1 MQKLLR
7 RTAQAERQVLRRAS
21 KKGKMAQRAEQREDF
36 KRRMAATQDS
46 HRAVK
51 EAARRR
57 REDWEMGPLAPQRD
71 TPLKDSTDAY
81 FGTMGLRRNMGENF
95 PEKQRELACR
105 WAGGR
110 KTFCVKAGDR
120 VAIMEGPDKGKIGTV
135 KFISDEQGSVALEGE
150 HLQHNFTVPE
160 YMSKLQDDGS
170 AVYAQLAEYRV
181 PFQAI
186 RLVHPLK
193 DPATG
198 KMRDVIINELA
209 ARNYYKDKATG
220 RETWTRVVPGLN
232 IEIPWPRAF
241 EDAERQNLEGT
252 FDDHECDTLR
262 ISVEENTFRPTLLRP
277 PMPSAVIDELR
288 NRYSKFRTRHEP
300 AYIAKKEAE
309 EAEKVARRKMLKT
322 MQTPLQ
328 ELNAKIKAER
338 KARGQPEL
346 SDDMLAR
353 IGEVMARNRKRTL
366 AGSGT
371 ARVEARAEIPRIPAP
386 ETRAPPP
393 S

>member
-150 HLQHNFTVPE
+150 HLQV
-160 YMSKLQDDGS
+160 S
-170 AVYAQLAEYRV
+170 
-181 PFQAI
+181 
-186 RLVHPLK
+186 
-193 DPATG
+193 
-198 KMRDVIINELA
+198 
-209 ARNYYKDKATG
+209 
-220 RETWTRVVPGLN
+220 
-232 IEIPWPRAF
+232 
-241 EDAERQNLEGT
+241 
-252 FDDHECDTLR
+252 
-262 ISVEENTFRPTLLRP
+262 
-277 PMPSAVIDELR
+277 
-288 NRYSKFRTRHEP
+288 
-300 AYIAKKEAE
+300 
-309 EAEKVARRKMLKT
+309 
-322 MQTPLQ
+322 
-328 ELNAKIKAER
+328 
-338 KARGQPEL
+338 L
-346 SDDMLAR
+346 S
-353 IGEVMARNRKRTL
+353 
-366 AGSGT
+366 
-371 ARVEARAEIPRIPAP
+371 
-386 ETRAPPP
+386 
-393 S
+393 

>member
-1 MQKLLR
+1 
-7 RTAQAERQVLRRAS
+7 
-21 KKGKMAQRAEQREDF
+21 MAQRAKQREDF
-36 KRRMAATQDS
+36 KRRMSATQHS
-46 HRAVK
+46 HRALK

-81 FGTMGLRRNMGENF
+81 YGTIGLRRNMGEDF

-110 KTFCVKAGDR
+110 KTFCVKPGDR
-120 VAIMEGPDKGKIGTV
+120 VAIMEGPDKGKIGIV
-135 KFISDEQGSVALEGE
+135 KFISEEQGNVSLEGE
-150 HLQHNFTVPE
+150 HLQHNFTVPD
-160 YMSKLQDDGS
+160 YMSKLQAEGG

-181 PFQAI
+181 PLQAI

-198 KMRDVIINELA
+198 KVRDVIINELA
-209 ARNYYKDKATG
+209 VKDYYKDKATG
-220 RETWTRVVPGLN
+220 RETWARVVPGLN
-232 IEIPWPRAF
+232 IEIPWPKAF
-241 EDAERQNLEGT
+241 EDAERQELEDPI
-252 FDDHECDTLR
+252 DDNPGDTLR
-262 ISVEENTFRPTLLRP
+262 LDAEETTFVPTLLRP
-277 PMPSAVIDELR
+277 PMPSEVLDELR

-309 EAEKVARRKMLKT
+309 EAEKVARRKALKT

-328 ELNAKIKAER
+328 ELNARIKEER

-346 SDDMLAR
+346 TDEMLAR

-366 AGSGT
+366 AGAAAAQAEARSKLPWIPASGT
-371 ARVEARAEIPRIPAP
+371 G
-386 ETRAPPP
+386 TPPP